1 MKFPRLLLPVL
12 AWLFALA
19 AAPASAQ
26 SGGVD
31 APSDQFFR
39 AYLLKSEAE
48 KMESSG
54 NLAGALNLYRQ
65 MQSMFDSIAQS
76 YPQWQPDMLTNRRS
90 LTQQAISRVEAK
102 QSQPQQM
109 AAASPP
115 LAAAAAPLGG
125 SIPVPG
131 SLATPGFA
139 GAPGGELP
147 SLSDVL
153 SQWEQRYRQRFLEL
167 ETQNNQ
173 MQLDLGKWQQWYQW
187 ASGEIITA
195 RGDRDALSKK
205 TGELESAIKSME
217 KAVAEGRASSE
228 KLDALVKEKLAIEVE
243 QRKAAQRLAA
253 AEQAS
258 REASQKL
265 ADASLRVSSLEEER
279 NKLMA
284 ERDEAIK
291 DRDAAAKVRDSALKE
306 RDVAVQER
314 NSAAAQNLGM
324 QAEIEKLKKQG
335 STEEMKRLLAEND
348 RLRQELD
355 EAQKQVIS
363 LKSDVT
369 RKDQELAQ
377 LRGQITS
384 LQGELATLRQQS
396 SAYQTQVA
404 DLTMQLKKLQET
416 APATPDAQ
424 LAQENTV
431 LREIILRQLRSQ
443 YRQQQAK
450 DLVIAE
456 LQKTENASQELLKQ
470 VEELKN
476 ARMVLTP
483 DEEKLFTDPQIKEML
498 GQDGIKGTLIASS
511 SPKPDTS
518 PATANP
524 AEELLAKANEAFA
537 GKKFAQAA
545 SLYEEALRADP
556 KSATALVGL
565 GYSRQREGKLEEA
578 EAALKKCLTLDPEN
592 DPAAF
597 HLGVTHFKQ
606 QRWNDAMAAFEKSLA
621 KRPQNASA
629 RHYLGIIATKM
640 NFMERAERE
649 FKTALAIEPTYGE
662 ASFNLAVLYVTWD
675 PPQWDKAKA
684 AYQDAIKQGVTP
696 DESLEKLLQNNDT
709 KSVSAR

>member
-1 MKFPRLLLPVL
+1 
-12 AWLFALA
+12 
-19 AAPASAQ
+19 
-26 SGGVD
+26 
-31 APSDQFFR
+31 
-39 AYLLKSEAE
+39 
-48 KMESSG
+48 
-54 NLAGALNLYRQ
+54 
-65 MQSMFDSIAQS
+65 
-76 YPQWQPDMLTNRRS
+76 
-90 LTQQAISRVEAK
+90 
-102 QSQPQQM
+102 
-109 AAASPP
+109 
-115 LAAAAAPLGG
+115 
-125 SIPVPG
+125 
-131 SLATPGFA
+131 
-139 GAPGGELP
+139 
-147 SLSDVL
+147 
-153 SQWEQRYRQRFLEL
+153 
-167 ETQNNQ
+167 
-173 MQLDLGKWQQWYQW
+173 
-187 ASGEIITA
+187 
-195 RGDRDALSKK
+195 
-205 TGELESAIKSME
+205 
-217 KAVAEGRASSE
+217 
-228 KLDALVKEKLAIEVE
+228 VKEKLEIEVE
-243 QRKAAQRLAA
+243 HRKATQRLAA

-291 DRDAAAKVRDSALKE
+291 DRDAAAKVRDTALKE
-306 RDVAVQER
+306 RDSAVEER
-314 NSAAAQNLGM
+314 NTAAAQNLGM

-335 STEEMKRLLAEND
+335 TTEEMKRLLAENE
-348 RLRQELD
+348 RLRQELG
-355 EAQKQVIS
+355 EAQKQVAS
-363 LKSDVT
+363 LKNDVT

-404 DLTMQLKKLQET
+404 ELTTQLKKLQENP
-416 APATPDAQ
+416 PATTPDPK

-498 GQDGIKGTLIASS
+498 GQGGIQGTLIASGA
-511 SPKPDTS
+511 PKPDS
-518 PATANP
+518 APASTAANP
-524 AEELLAKANEAFA
+524 AEDLLSKANEAFA
-537 GKKFAQAA
+537 EKKFPQAA
-545 SLYEEALRADP
+545 ALYEDALRADP

-578 EAALKKCLTLDPEN
+578 EAALKKCLALDPEN
-592 DPAAF
+592 EPASF

-629 RHYLGIIATKM
+629 RHYLGIIATKL

-684 AYQDAIKQGVTP
+684 AYDEAIKQGVAP
-696 DESLEKLLQNNDT
+696 DESLEKLLKSNET